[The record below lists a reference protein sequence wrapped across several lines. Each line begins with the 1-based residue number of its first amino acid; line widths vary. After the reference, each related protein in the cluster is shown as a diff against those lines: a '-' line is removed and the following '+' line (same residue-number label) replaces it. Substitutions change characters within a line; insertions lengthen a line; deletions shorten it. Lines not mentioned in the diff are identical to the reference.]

1 MQKIAETSE
10 ILRILTTTQPRLV
23 GVDGVDGSGKS
34 WLATLLSK
42 ELGWPHIDLDD
53 HIENNMGGYVEHVHY
68 DDVQNILNNTS
79 GSVIIEGVCLL
90 HVLEGLKR
98 HLDFLIYVK
107 RVAHYGRWYDEED
120 CTVSEDIDDFI
131 NNKRGEL
138 RKFAEVDAYMN
149 GEEPRT
155 DVEFPALDEEIIR
168 YHYNYTPQ
176 DKADIVYERI
186 D

>member
-107 RVAHYGRWYDEED
+107 RVAHYGR
-120 CTVSEDIDDFI
+120 
-131 NNKRGEL
+131 
-138 RKFAEVDAYMN
+138 
-149 GEEPRT
+149 
-155 DVEFPALDEEIIR
+155 
-168 YHYNYTPQ
+168 
-176 DKADIVYERI
+176 
-186 D
+186 